1 MSFILILLGVL
12 VIPAALG
19 YALKFGSFFFEGIA
33 MFLGGL
39 IFLGI
44 AAAGTIGLLNA
55 VFG

>member
-19 YALKFGSFFFEGIA
+19 YALKFGNFFFEGIA

-39 IFLGI
+39 IFLGVV
-44 AAAGTIGLLNA
+44 AAGTVGLLSA
-55 VFG
+55 IFG

>member
-1 MSFILILLGVL
+1 MSFILILLGALIV
-12 VIPAALG
+12 PAAFG

-39 IFLGI
+39 IFLSLV
-44 AAAGTIGLLNA
+44 AAGTVGLLSA